1 MLGTAAPEPV
11 REMLVYARETQH
23 EKIIR
28 GLAIG
33 VAFIY
38 YGRQEEANE
47 TIKLLLAE
55 DYPLDAWLKALKGCP
70 LEISSRR

>member
-1 MLGTAAPEPV
+1 MLQ
-11 REMLVYARETQH
+11 YARDTQH

-38 YGRQEEANE
+38 YGQQEEANE

-55 DYPLDAWLKALKGCP
+55 KVGLD
-70 LEISSRR
+70 

>member
-1 MLGTAAPEPV
+1 MGFILLGTTNASGAE
-11 REMLVYARETQH
+11 EMLTYARETQH

-33 VAFIY
+33 VRFIC

-47 TIKLLLAE
+47 TIQLLPAE
-55 DYPLDAWLKALKGCP
+55 KVCNP
-70 LEISSRR
+70 

>member
-1 MLGTAAPEPV
+1 MGLVMLGTADAGCTD
-11 REMLVYARETQH
+11 EMLTYARETQH

-38 YGRQEEANE
+38 YGRQEEADT
-47 TIKLLLAE
+47 TIKTLLAE
-55 DYPLDAWLKALKGCP
+55 KVRKCSLHGPAVH
-70 LEISSRR
+70 